1 VTAPGGTDVSERRIY
16 PIYVLLDVSAS
27 MRVRGRGGTVPQVEF
42 TTLIPDLVMSLADAP
57 ALAATAWISV
67 IAFSDRPE
75 LLCPMTSLADAAN
88 IREPHDGRQTNYVA
102 ALKFLRHRYDDD
114 VLTMRAHAS
123 TGRFRTRI
131 APPLVFFITDGAP
144 FAADRYQKRDEWL
157 PHRDQ
162 LVDSPVGARIAA
174 IGLAGAHPP
183 TLWALA
189 TGQGNG
195 QRNAF
200 IARPDARG
208 DDLARSVINVIE
220 RSIKLSVRAGAL
232 VMDTPPGMRRVN
244 E

>member
-1 VTAPGGTDVSERRIY
+1 VRAPGGTDVSERRSY

-27 MRVRGRGGTVPQVEF
+27 MRVRSGGRTTPQVEF

-75 LLCPMTSLADAAN
+75 LLCPMTSLAEPAN
-88 IREPHDGRQTNYVA
+88 IREPRDGRQTNYVA
-102 ALKFLRHRYDDD
+102 ALKFLRQRYDDD
-114 VLTMRAHAS
+114 VLTMRAHAL
-123 TGRFRTRI
+123 TGRFQTRI
-131 APPLVFFITDGAP
+131 APPLVFFITDGAA
-144 FAADRYQKRDEWL
+144 FAADRYQKKDEWL
-157 PHRDQ
+157 PHRER
-162 LVDSPVGARIAA
+162 LVKAPVRARIAA
-174 IGLAGAHPP
+174 IGLNGAHPS

-189 TGQGNG
+189 TGQESG

-208 DDLARSVINVIE
+208 DGLARSVINVIE

-232 VMDTPPGMRRVN
+232 VMDTPPGMRRID